1 MNNNIEESIRE
12 KLGKLLA
19 MVSGISVED
28 IPALGNCLNYVI
40 SFREYVSS
48 KNHPVQEA
56 VSAIRTYL
64 ERIILG
70 EESDTAILVTCVENI
85 FRAEFFSDENIMA
98 LCEIIGLRND
108 PNLSVYSGKDRIED
122 IKADDVCDEVHQN
135 KTEEDVQI
143 LCDFIVEAMDSL
155 DALEFSL
162 VALEKNP
169 HDQETLNSIFRI
181 FHTIKGVSGFLDL
194 KKINALSH
202 TTESLLDE
210 VRQGTFAVNKKIVDI
225 IFEAVDKLKRLI
237 MDRKANMEAG
247 FPWRE
252 SDTDIKKLEAR
263 IELLD
268 DTLDEESEDLPIGEI
283 LVLKGIVRK
292 EDIDESLAF
301 QKEHPEKM
309 IGEILVEQ
317 KGANTNEI
325 SNALKD
331 QKCSRSQS
339 SHQVKID
346 ISKLDNLVDLT
357 GELVIAQSML
367 KQHSQAMIS
376 ADPRFHQFISHLSNA
391 VSGIQK
397 IAMSMRMVPIRST
410 FQKMV
415 RLTRDL
421 SKLAGKE
428 IILKM
433 SGEDTEIDR
442 NMVEAL
448 YEPMVHMIRN
458 SADHGLETPEERLAS
473 GKTSHG
479 TVFLRAYHKGGNIV
493 IEIEDDG
500 RGLSKEKIIEKAIS
514 RNLVQA
520 CENLTDD
527 QIYDLIF
534 EPGFSTAS
542 AVTDISGRG
551 VGMDVVK
558 QSIEKMRGHIG
569 ITSIPGKSCTFY
581 INLPLT
587 LAIIEGMIVRA
598 GKEKYIIPTM
608 SILESFRPMKD
619 EYKTAHNRGEM
630 VLVRGKL
637 LPLVRTDSVFGVEMD
652 VKNPWEGIVI
662 VLENKSDRLG
672 LMVDEVLG
680 KDEFV
685 IKTLGDTFR
694 GVRGIAGGSILADGK
709 VSLII
714 DVPGLFDRV
723 FE

>member
-1 MNNNIEESIRE
+1 MNNSIEASIRE
-12 KLGKLLA
+12 KFGKLLM

-28 IPALGNCLNYVI
+28 IPALGDSLNFVI
-40 SFREYVSS
+40 SLHEFACSE
-48 KNHPVQEA
+48 NHPVQDA
-56 VSAIRTYL
+56 VTEIRKYL
-64 ERIILG
+64 EKIILG
-70 EESDTAILVTCVENI
+70 EESDTSALSKCVEKLAVSDSFSTENSMAAIYGISGQNSDEQSILVGKSQTEPCRVENLE
-85 FRAEFFSDENIMA
+85 EF
-98 LCEIIGLRND
+98 
-108 PNLSVYSGKDRIED
+108 
-122 IKADDVCDEVHQN
+122 HQN

-155 DALEFSL
+155 DNLEFSL

-169 HDQETLNSIFRI
+169 NDQETLNGIFRI
-181 FHTIKGVSGFLDL
+181 FHTIKGVSGFLEL
-194 KKINALSH
+194 KKINTLSH

-210 VRQGTFAVNKKIVDI
+210 VRQGTFAVNKKVIDI
-225 IFEAVDKLKRLI
+225 IFEAVDTLKRLI
-237 MDRKANMEAG
+237 MDRKTNMEAG

-252 SDTDIKKLEAR
+252 SDTDIKKLEAK
-263 IELLD
+263 IELI
-268 DTLDEESEDLPIGEI
+268 DESTEEELEDLPLGEI
-283 LVLKGIVRK
+283 LVLKGIAKK
-292 EDIDESLAF
+292 EDIDDSLAF
-301 QKEHPEKM
+301 QKEHPEKRL
-309 IGEILVEQ
+309 GEILIEQ
-317 KGANTNEI
+317 KKADTNEI
-325 SNALKD
+325 NNALKD
-331 QKCSRSQS
+331 QKNSKSQS
-339 SHQVKID
+339 GQQVKID

-367 KQHSQAMIS
+367 KQHTQAMIG
-376 ADPRFHQFISHLSNA
+376 AEPRFHQFINHLSNA

-415 RLTRDL
+415 RLIRDL
-421 SKLAGKE
+421 SKSAGKE

-458 SADHGLETPEERLAS
+458 SADHGLETPDERVAA
-473 GKTSHG
+473 GKPSHG

-500 RGLSKEKIIEKAIS
+500 RGLSKEKIIEKALS
-514 RNLVQA
+514 KNLIQSSD
-520 CENLTDD
+520 NLTDD

-569 ITSIPGKSCTFY
+569 ITSTPGRGCTFH

-598 GKEKYIIPTM
+598 GRERYIIPTM
-608 SILESFRPMKD
+608 AILESFRPKEE

-630 VLVRGKL
+630 VMVRGKL
-637 LPLVRTDSVFGVEMD
+637 LPLIRTDNVFGVDVD

-662 VLENKSDRLG
+662 VLENKNERLG
-672 LMVDEVLG
+672 LLVDEVLG

-694 GVRGIAGGSILADGK
+694 GVQGIAGGSILADGK

-714 DVPGLFDRV
+714 DVPGLFDRI